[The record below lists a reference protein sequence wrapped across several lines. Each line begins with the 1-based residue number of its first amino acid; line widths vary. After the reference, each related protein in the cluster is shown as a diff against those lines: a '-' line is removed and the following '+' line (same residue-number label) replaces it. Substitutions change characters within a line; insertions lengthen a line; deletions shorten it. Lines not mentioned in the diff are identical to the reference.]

1 MASPPPRRKGRIGVI
16 RKFLLVGVA
25 AACVAG
31 MAHAA
36 DAPTGLNVIAARQA
50 GQDLVG
56 GTFTG
61 LLQAA
66 KQKVPDVKPYA
77 SAAHALTKW
86 EPQFMTMF
94 PPGSD
99 HGDNTKALPAIWTDR
114 AGFEKAAQNL
124 ETQAAK
130 LEQIAASGDQAA
142 FATQVQVLGEACGT
156 CHKQFRAK

>member
-1 MASPPPRRKGRIGVI
+1 
-16 RKFLLVGVA
+16 
-25 AACVAG
+25 
-31 MAHAA
+31 
-36 DAPTGLNVIAARQA
+36 
-50 GQDLVG
+50 
-56 GTFTG
+56 
-61 LLQAA
+61 
-66 KQKVPDVKPYA
+66 
-77 SAAHALTKW
+77 
-86 EPQFMTMF
+86 MTMF